1 LYTAGKLRATVIIA
15 QQTGTTVTANLKSAL
30 SAAIYNIAAEFSADR
45 PKRVQ
50 YRKRNN
56 NVSFMGSLI
65 LIAAATC
72 APRCCAS
79 FRITAQQ

>member
-1 LYTAGKLRATVIIA
+1 LYATGKLRATVIIA
-15 QQTGTTVTANLKSAL
+15 QQTGMTVLANPKSAL
-30 SAAIYNIAAEFSADR
+30 SAGIYSIAAEFSADR

-50 YRKRNN
+50 YRKRNS

-72 APRCCAS
+72 APHCCAS
-79 FRITAQQ
+79 FRITVQQ